1 MRDVKRPGGA
11 ANPPKGLAFEI
22 ADLAL
27 VRGWA
32 DLHGIH
38 MRIRL
43 DHGTQREDYE
53 EVIALHAGMSR
64 LCRLIM
70 WRNARAVYVQP
81 LVGRRQRFDSVSEA
95 LESILPRQN
104 DVLTDIVATA
114 WPSDQVRSKVN
125 LTAQVDGEPVDNR
138 KSAAGD

>member
-1 MRDVKRPGGA
+1 MRDLKKRSA
-11 ANPPKGLAFEI
+11 VANPPKGLAFEI

-43 DHGTQREDYE
+43 DHGTPGEEYE

-70 WRNARAVYVQP
+70 WRSAKAVYVQP
-81 LVGRRQRFDSVSEA
+81 LVGRRQRFGSVSEA
-95 LESILPRQN
+95 LDSILPRQN

-114 WPSDQVRSKVN
+114 WPHD
-125 LTAQVDGEPVDNR
+125 
-138 KSAAGD
+138 